1 MEKIKIAIIENNI
14 VKNVVVGD
22 SSFAD
27 SLEALT
33 VDITNLPEV
42 EKGWVYEN
50 ENFVDPFTKLS
61 LEEQNEI
68 KSNQERKWRDREL
81 KNSDWIVP
89 LTDHP
94 QHAAYLVYREE
105 LRNYPQQADF
115 PNIERPT
122 SPL

>member
-14 VKNVVVGD
+14 VKNVVVAD

-33 VDITNLPEV
+33 VDITNLPEI
-42 EKGWVYEN
+42 EKGWIYEN
-50 ENFVDPFTKLS
+50 ENFVDPFTRLS

-68 KSNQERKWRDREL
+68 KSNQERNWRDREL
-81 KNSDWIVP
+81 KGSDWIVP

-94 QHAAYLVYREE
+94 QHTEYLTYRQE
-105 LRNYPQQADF
+105 LRDYPQQADF
-115 PNIERPT
+115 PNGDRPIK
-122 SPL
+122 P

>member
-14 VKNVVVGD
+14 VKNVVVAD

-42 EKGWVYEN
+42 EKGWIYEN

-81 KNSDWIVP
+81 NNSDWIVP
-89 LTDHP
+89 LTDYP
-94 QHAAYLVYREE
+94 QHADYLTYRQE
-105 LRNYPQQADF
+105 LRDYPAQADF
-115 PNIERPT
+115 PNGDIPVK
-122 SPL
+122 P

>member
-14 VKNVVVGD
+14 VKNVVVAD

-33 VDITNLPEV
+33 VDITNLPKV
-42 EKGWVYEN
+42 ERGWIYEN

-94 QHAAYLVYREE
+94 QHAEYLTYRQE
-105 LRNYPQQADF
+105 LRDYPSQADF
-115 PNIERPT
+115 PNGDRPIK
-122 SPL
+122 P

>member
-14 VKNVVVGD
+14 VKNVVVAD

-42 EKGWVYEN
+42 EKGWIYEN
-50 ENFVDPFTKLS
+50 KNFVDPFTKLS

-81 KNSDWIVP
+81 KKSDWIVP

-94 QHAAYLVYREE
+94 QHEEYLTYRQE
-105 LRNYPQQADF
+105 LRDYPQQADF
-115 PNIERPT
+115 PNGDRPIK
-122 SPL
+122 P

>member
-14 VKNVVVGD
+14 VKNVVVAD

-42 EKGWVYEN
+42 EKGWIYEN

-81 KNSDWIVP
+81 NNSDWIVP
-89 LTDHP
+89 LTDYP
-94 QHAAYLVYREE
+94 QHADYLTYRQE
-105 LRNYPQQADF
+105 LRDYPAQADF
-115 PNIERPT
+115 PSGDRPIK
-122 SPL
+122 P

>member
-14 VKNVVVGD
+14 VKNVVIAD

-42 EKGWVYEN
+42 EKGWIYEN
-50 ENFVDPFTKLS
+50 KNFVDPFTKLS

-68 KSNQERKWRDREL
+68 KSNQEKAWRDRD
-81 KNSDWIVP
+81 N
-89 LTDHP
+89 HM
-94 QHAAYLVYREE
+94 
-105 LRNYPQQADF
+105 
-115 PNIERPT
+115 
-122 SPL
+122 

>member
-14 VKNVVVGD
+14 VKNVVVAD

-42 EKGWVYEN
+42 EKGWIYEN

-81 KNSDWIVP
+81 NNSDWIVP
-89 LTDHP
+89 LTDYP
-94 QHAAYLVYREE
+94 QHADYLTYRQE
-105 LRNYPQQADF
+105 LRDYPAQVDF
-115 PNIERPT
+115 PNGDRPVK
-122 SPL
+122 P